1 MGYKGVSAGEIPAG
15 TRAMIKNHLT
25 QKSLLLLATCV
36 TVICIAFTGMRVPDL
51 SRPHRPK
58 PSQRV
63 FIEKQFKNCQ
73 EQVKKS
79 IDLFALPAKFAVPR
93 ADTRYAVHLQAAC
106 NYTGLTPDFPN
117 LSRAPP
123 TFSA

>member
-1 MGYKGVSAGEIPAG
+1 MGYKCVSADEIPAG
-15 TRAMIKNHLT
+15 TPSMIKNDLT

-58 PSQRV
+58 PPHRAY
-63 FIEKQFKNCQ
+63 IEKQFKNCQ

-79 IDLFALPAKFAVPR
+79 FDLFALPVKHSVPR
-93 ADTRYAVHLQAAC
+93 AVVRYGVHFQASF
-106 NYTGLTPDFPN
+106 NSTGVTPLFPN

-123 TFSA
+123 THRA